1 MDEKAR
7 ALADLR
13 DIFDR
18 WKALTMRLREPELV
32 APLHGD
38 LSVKDVVAHLR
49 AWQAVSIARLEAAQ
63 HSGAPLYPGWA
74 ERDPDAE
81 AEPTAQNAR
90 IYEMYRAQP
99 WVDVWREWR
108 AGFLRFLALA
118 EAIPAADLTDATK
131 YPWLNGHTLL
141 DVLRGSY
148 EHHREHLEELG

>member
-32 APLHGD
+32 APLHGG
-38 LSVKDVVAHLR
+38 LSVKDIIAHLR
-49 AWQAVSIARLEAAQ
+49 AWQTVSIARLEAGQ
-63 HSGAPLYPGWA
+63 RGGAPLYPPWA
-74 ERDPDAE
+74 GSDPDAE
-81 AEPTAQNAR
+81 AARTDQNAR
-90 IYEMYRAQP
+90 IQEMYRNQP
-99 WVDVWREWR
+99 WAAVWREWR
-108 AGFLRFLALA
+108 AGFLRFMALA
-118 EAIPAADLTDATK
+118 EAIPAADLADATR
-131 YPWLNGHTLL
+131 YPWLDGYTLL